1 MSTIVHSTY
10 VIDKYPTSCKEC
22 PFYHE
27 TTYKDNA
34 YEGRQGGCLLGYM
47 CHCDMRE
54 YDSNTLFDK
63 CDITD
68 DNRVVAVNSC
78 DQSTDNRSTDNY
90 SAQTVCPRCGT
101 SLDKLSVVVSG
112 DVGYLRHVPYL
123 TEQSLYCCPECHT
136 VYSF

>member
-1 MSTIVHSTY
+1 MSTVVHSTY

-34 YEGRQGGCLLGYM
+34 YEGKQGGCLLGYM
-47 CHCDMRE
+47 RHCDMRE
-54 YDSNTLFDK
+54 YDSSTLFDK

-68 DNRVVAVNSC
+68 DSRVVAVNSY
-78 DQSTDNRSTDNY
+78 DQSTDNRSTDND
-90 SAQTVCPRCGT
+90 SAHTVCPRCDRY
-101 SLDKLSVVVSG
+101 LDKLSIVVSG
-112 DVGYLRHVPYL
+112 DVGYIRHLPYS
-123 TEQSLYCCPECHT
+123 TVQSLYCCPECHT